1 MTKPVKFALIGT
13 GVGGTFAARALK
25 SLKEESVAELVSV
38 TSRREER
45 AKNFAKEW
53 GLKSWYTNHF
63 EMLRK
68 EDIDAVIISTPHYL
82 HFPQAI
88 DALDAGYH
96 VLVDKPMAID
106 LKQCDEMIR
115 RARKNGL
122 KLGVLLQNRFDEK
135 VRRVKKLV
143 DDGRLGKLI
152 LGEANVKW
160 FRTKEYYE
168 KSSWRGRWATE
179 GGGSLINQAIHYI
192 DLLIWIM
199 GSPSSLFA
207 HAGAFTHDIEVDDLA
222 VALLKFKNGALGV
235 IQSST
240 SIYPGLPTKL
250 EIHGEKGTAIIE
262 GEAIKM
268 IAIEGEEIER
278 AEKKEGLASW
288 ARPEAVPPTN
298 HINLIRDFANAIL
311 EDREPKVNGEEGRRS
326 IEVIRAIYYSS
337 KNGAPVNFP
346 LIDV

>member
-1 MTKPVKFALIGT
+1 MSKPIRFALIGT
-13 GVGGTFAARALK
+13 GVGGTFVARAVKFLK
-25 SLKEESVAELVSV
+25 DEGVAELVSV

-45 AKNFAKEW
+45 ARKFAEEW
-53 GLKSWYTNHF
+53 GLRSWYTNHL
-63 EMLRK
+63 EMFRK
-68 EDIDAVIISTPHYL
+68 ENIDAVIISTPHYL
-82 HFPQAI
+82 HFPETI

-106 LKQCDEMIR
+106 LRQCDEMIR
-115 RARKNGL
+115 RAKKNGL

-135 VRRVKKLV
+135 VLKIKRLV
-143 DDGRLGKLI
+143 EEGKLGKLI

-160 FRTKEYYE
+160 FRTHEYYE
-168 KSSWRGRWATE
+168 NSSWRGRWATE

-199 GSPSSLFA
+199 GSPSSLYA
-207 HAGAFTHDIEVDDLA
+207 HAGAYTHNIEVDDLA

-240 SIYPGLPTKL
+240 SIYPGLPTRL
-250 EIHGEKGTAIIE
+250 EIHGDNGTAIIE

-268 IAIEGEEIER
+268 IAIKGEEIQTT
-278 AEKKEGLASW
+278 EKKEGLASW
-288 ARPEAVPPTN
+288 SRPEAVPPTN
-298 HINLIRDFANAIL
+298 HIALIRDFATAII
-311 EDREPKVNGEEGRRS
+311 EDREPKVPGEEGRRS

-337 KNGAPVNFP
+337 KNKSIVNFP